1 MISTYLI
8 DIIILLLAAVIVV
21 PFFQAIRLG
30 AVPGFLIAGVIVG
43 PSELGLVSNISEIG
57 RLADIG
63 VVLLLFVIG
72 IELKPSH
79 LWQMRRLVFGL
90 GALQIL
96 LSGLLLGGVAY
107 FYFDIS
113 LRAAILIGPALALSS
128 TAFVL
133 QLLIEKKSLTSV
145 YGRTSFSVL
154 LLQDLA
160 VVPLLALIPL
170 LVRPDQSIG
179 EDIGLALAQSTFVL
193 TLVVLLGR
201 YFLHPILHR
210 VALSRN
216 PEVFTAS
223 AVLIVLGTA
232 LIAEQIG
239 FSMAMGAF
247 LAGLLISDSSYKHQ
261 VLAEIQPFRGL
272 LLGLFFMSMGMSL
285 KLELLISNPMLSLEI
300 VSLLLMI
307 KIVALF
313 PIAYLFGLNLK
324 NSLAVAL
331 VLAQSGEF
339 ALVLF
344 SLANQSSLITNE
356 LFQQLLLVVLLSML
370 LTPILAHFAQ
380 SLMKSQEKRK
390 LVNKQKPV
398 EAPIILAGF
407 GRVGHRIGEILSI
420 SGYSFVALDSN
431 AAIVEAGRAEG
442 MPVFYGDV
450 RNSELLK
457 SVGTKVAQ
465 VIIVTLND
473 PEAAEHLVES
483 LRTSYPDMKIFVR
496 GHSLTQCLELR
507 GLGASGAVS
516 EYVEVSI
523 ELARMALNNVGVS
536 ELEQKKVLGGF
547 RRRYYAEIDEG
558 NVLEKSRDAKYC
570 SVKKTTDSSFY
581 HDEHK

>member
-8 DIIILLLAAVIVV
+8 DIIVLLLAAVIAV

-30 AVPGFLIAGVIVG
+30 AVPGFLIAGMIVG
-43 PSELGLVSNISEIG
+43 PSALGLINNISEIG
-57 RLADIG
+57 HLADIG

-90 GALQIL
+90 GSLQIL
-96 LSGLLLGGVAY
+96 LTGFLLGAVGYVFFA
-107 FYFDIS
+107 IP
-113 LRAAILIGPALALSS
+113 LRTAILVGPALALSS

-133 QLLIEKKSLTSV
+133 QLLTEQKSLTSV

-160 VVPLLALIPL
+160 VVPLLALVPL
-170 LVRPDQSIG
+170 LLMPDLSIG
-179 EDIGLALAQSTFVL
+179 EDIGVALLQSLLVL
-193 TLVVLLGR
+193 GLVVLSGR

-210 VALSRN
+210 VALAQN

-232 LIAEQIG
+232 LIAEHIG

-247 LAGLLISDSSYKHQ
+247 LAGLLISDSAYKHQ
-261 VLAEIQPFRGL
+261 VMAEIQPFRGL

-285 KLELLISNPMLSLEI
+285 KLSLVIANPMLSFGI
-300 VSLLLMI
+300 VSLLIVI
-307 KIVALF
+307 KIVALV
-313 PIAYLFGLNLK
+313 PLAYLFGLKVK

-344 SLANQSSLITNE
+344 SLANRSRLIADE

-370 LTPILAHFAQ
+370 LTPILAYFARRLAKSEQ
-380 SLMKSQEKRK
+380 SRK
-390 LVNKQKPV
+390 IENTEKPV
-398 EAPIILAGF
+398 EAPIVLAGF

-420 SGYSFVALDSN
+420 SGYAFVALDSN
-431 AAIVEAGRAEG
+431 ALIVESGRAEG
-442 MPVFYGDV
+442 HPVFYGDV
-450 RNSELLK
+450 RNPEVLK
-457 SVGTKVAQ
+457 SVGADHARVM
-465 VIIVTLND
+465 IVTLND
-473 PEAAEHLVES
+473 PEASEHLVAS
-483 LRTSYPDMKIFVR
+483 LRTAHPEIKIFVR

-507 GLGASGAVS
+507 GMGATGAVS

-523 ELARMALNNVGVS
+523 ELARMALENVGVS
-536 ELEQKKVLGGF
+536 KRERNTVLGGF
-547 RRRYYAEIDEG
+547 RRKYYAEIEAG
-558 NVLEKSRDAKYC
+558 IKLEKPKD
-570 SVKKTTDSSFY
+570 VK
-581 HDEHK
+581 